1 MRGPR
6 SRPAY
11 TRELVAVCLHA
22 LLQERLGVR
31 GVLGTLGGQVRL
43 KRTVDEL
50 RRRIPTGIQIQRA
63 HERLVNV
70 LKRRVQAARAVP
82 VSEAPKMMMSRYQL
96 VRHLGQRGARDK
108 GHLQAREL
116 ALVKLGIGL
125 EERTGHHAPKMESP
139 KNSRRS

>member
-1 MRGPR
+1 MCGALGADQLIRGR
-6 SRPAY
+6 
-11 TRELVAVCLHA
+11 LVAVCLHA

-70 LKRRVQAARAVP
+70 LKRRMQAARAGTGLGGAKDDDVVDTSSCDTSDSVAP
-82 VSEAPKMMMSRYQL
+82 ETRDTFRRVSLPS
-96 VRHLGQRGARDK
+96 
-108 GHLQAREL
+108 
-116 ALVKLGIGL
+116 
-125 EERTGHHAPKMESP
+125 S
-139 KNSRRS
+139 NSG